1 MSSEESYQGW
11 LIRVVEEPGG
21 YAFQCWI
28 LDRELSVSDRKLYSN
43 REQALKAAKLRAKL
57 ESVRLSLTGFL
68 HGKLQLLL
76 LSPDE
81 VTALE
86 NSISQFVDI

>member
-1 MSSEESYQGW
+1 MSSEESYHGW
-11 LIRVVEEPGG
+11 LIRVIEEQGG

-43 REQALKAAKLRAKL
+43 REQALKAAKLRTKL
-57 ESVRLSLTGFL
+57 ESVRISLTGFL

-81 VTALE
+81 VAALE